1 MAKNIVIIVLA
12 LATLGGAAYLI
23 KVSQPRVAVATLN
36 SQNNSGQAGTATVI
50 NLPEDKSQVII
61 TLFGVT
67 AGVSQP
73 AHIHEGTCENLGA
86 IKYPLNNLLNG
97 NSSTVLDIDVGRLGR
112 EMPLAVNIHKSE
124 RENKTSTSCGNLQ
137 IP

>member
-12 LATLGGAAYLI
+12 LAILGGAAYLI

-50 NLPEDKSQVII
+50 NLPDGNAKVTI

-73 AHIHEGTCENLGA
+73 AHIHEGTCENLGDV
-86 IKYPLNNLLNG
+86 KYPLINLLNG
-97 NSSTVLDIDVGRLGR
+97 NSETIIYTDVAKLGR
-112 EMPLAVNIHKSE
+112 NLPLAINVHKSE
-124 RENKTSTSCGNLQ
+124 KDQSVYTSCGNLQ

>member
-12 LATLGGAAYLI
+12 LAILGGAAYLI
-23 KVSQPRVAVATLN
+23 KVSQPRVAIATLN

-50 NLPEDKSQVII
+50 NLPDGKTKVTL

-73 AHIHEGTCENLGA
+73 AHIHEGTCENLGNV
-86 IKYPLNNLLNG
+86 KYPLINLLNG
-97 NSSTVLDIDVGRLGR
+97 ESSTVLDTDVGRLGR
-112 EMPLAVNIHKSE
+112 QLPLAINVHKSE
-124 RENKTSTSCGNLQ
+124 REQNVYTACGNLQ

>member
-12 LATLGGAAYLI
+12 LAILGGATYLI
-23 KVSQPRVAVATLN
+23 KVSQPRIAIATLN
-36 SQNNSGQAGTATVI
+36 SQNNSGQAGTATII
-50 NLPEDKSQVII
+50 NLPDGKTKVTI

-73 AHIHEGTCENLGA
+73 AHIHMGTCENLGDV
-86 IKYPLNNLLNG
+86 KYSLVNLLNG
-97 NSSTVLDIDVGRLGR
+97 NSETILDIDVAKIGRQF
-112 EMPLAVNIHKSE
+112 PLAVNVHKSE
-124 RENKTSTSCGNLQ
+124 REQGVYTSCGNLM